1 MVSEKKKKEVLEIK
15 ELIEKYPVIGILDL
29 FKMPSRQLQNIRK
42 SLREAALIKMNKK
55 RMIKLALESVK
66 EKKEIQKLY
75 DTSVKEPALIFSNI
89 DPFRLFK
96 KLKEN
101 KSKTYAKAND
111 IAPND
116 IIIHAGPTNLMA
128 GPVIGEL
135 QRVGI
140 PAMIQ
145 EGKIHIRK
153 DTVVVKKGEI
163 ISSQLANVLK
173 KLDVQPIE
181 IGINV
186 FGIWENEIVYPKDVL
201 DVSEEE
207 YIQKIKDAHTY
218 ALNLCI
224 NVSYPNKESI
234 RILLQKAYLNAKNL
248 GMNTNILDK
257 GIIEDLMKKANTEAK
272 LLKTTLK
279 I

>member
-1 MVSEKKKKEVLEIK
+1 MVSEKKKREVSKIK
-15 ELIEKYPVIGILDL
+15 ELIEKYQVIGILDL

-42 SLREAALIKMNKK
+42 SLRGDALIKMSKK
-55 RMIKLALESVK
+55 RMIKLALENIK

-75 DTSVKEPALIFSNI
+75 DPNIKEPALILSNM
-89 DPFRLFK
+89 DPFKLFK
-96 KLKEN
+96 KLKES
-101 KSKTYAKAND
+101 KSKTYAKANE

-116 IIIHAGPTNLMA
+116 IVVHAGPTNLMA

-173 KLDVQPIE
+173 KLDIQPME
-181 IGINV
+181 VGINV
-186 FGIWENEIVYPKDVL
+186 VGIWENGIVYPKEIL

-207 YIQKIKDAHTY
+207 YMKKIKDAYNY
-218 ALNLCI
+218 ALNLCVNI
-224 NVSYPNKESI
+224 RYPNEKSI
-234 RILLQKAYLNAKNL
+234 RILLQKAYSNAKNL
-248 GMNTNILDK
+248 GMNANILDK
-257 GIIEDLMKKANTEAK
+257 GIIEDLIKKANTEAY